1 MVETLSAADRNRVPV
16 QVQDIIQVA
25 EEVEGMAKV
34 AEVVAVVEL
43 IGW

>member
-34 AEVVAVVEL
+34 VAVVEL